1 MKFTSQE
8 SLVESLE
15 VYEKAFAEIKR
26 VTGTDDV
33 EGLVQQF
40 KAVEDT
46 NFSLFNF
53 VNEINNEIEK
63 LSEEISDAQVKID
76 ELKVEGVDMDEER
89 KQDMVVLESTL
100 SAALAK
106 NQQYEK
112 QSSDS
117 SYGISEIRKGVDKLV
132 KVFQSTRFSFADGQ
146 AHIGEQPQSDAIDE
160 QSTPVAVD
168 GGEEEPQNE
177 SNFTNFALGS
187 STAAITDNNLL
198 QLLGVIENKMNELM
212 TLNYM
217 FISPRKIT
225 SAGSSAQPNV
235 EDSTAEKLDAPAS
248 REREVLVM
256 PLLGTVGGLLGLGP
270 VGPVGNISIV
280 TPSTGDDRD
289 SDDNLSDEEDRPLT
303 REELR
308 QKTLKG
314 VCV

>member
-1 MKFTSQE
+1 M
-8 SLVESLE
+8 
-15 VYEKAFAEIKR
+15 
-26 VTGTDDV
+26 

-89 KQDMVVLESTL
+89 KDEMVVLESSL
-100 SAALAK
+100 NAALSK

-112 QSSDS
+112 QTSDS
-117 SYGISEIRKGVDKLV
+117 SYGIAEIRKGVDKLV

-146 AHIGEQPQSDAIDE
+146 ALMGEPQQVDAVDE
-160 QSTPVAVD
+160 QSTPDAAD
-168 GGEEEPQNE
+168 EQLNE
-177 SNFTNFALGS
+177 SSFTNNINVIGS
-187 STAAITDNNLL
+187 TAITDTNLL
-198 QLLGVIENKMNELM
+198 QILGVIENKMNELM

-217 FISPRKIT
+217 FISPRKIA
-225 SAGSSAQPNV
+225 SAGSNAQPSAD
-235 EDSTAEKLDAPAS
+235 ESSTIEEQKAPAPK
-248 REREVLVM
+248 EREVLTM
-256 PLLGTVGGLLGLGP
+256 PLLGTVGGLLGQGP
-270 VGPVGNISIV
+270 IAPVGNISII
-280 TPSTGDDRD
+280 TPNTGDDRD
-289 SDDNLSDEEDRPLT
+289 SDDNLSDEDDRPLT

-314 VCV
+314 VCFYH